1 MHGLWLFAQGA
12 AEGGAPAAGAPA
24 SGMSF
29 LLPMIAMF
37 ALMYFLVIL
46 PSNRQRK
53 QQQTLLSTLK
63 KGDKVVTN
71 AGILGTVVHMKEDV
85 PNEAAEVTL
94 RVDDNTNSRI
104 RVLKS
109 SIASIT
115 SRSDETAEV
124 KS

>member
-1 MHGLWLFAQGA
+1 
-12 AEGGAPAAGAPA
+12 
-24 SGMSF
+24 MSF